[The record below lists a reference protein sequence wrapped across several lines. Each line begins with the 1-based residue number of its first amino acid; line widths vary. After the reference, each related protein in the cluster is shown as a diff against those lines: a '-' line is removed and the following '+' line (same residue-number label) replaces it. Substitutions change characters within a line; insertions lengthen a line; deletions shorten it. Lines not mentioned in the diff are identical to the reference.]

1 MKLNLKLLLT
11 LLLLGGGLYL
21 VLAYRDIPTLTPQ
34 QRADYRTKRY
44 IGIAFIVGGGIIC
57 VGMYFTKTYKGTMSS
72 YQQDSCVTCND
83 YKGRTDNPNWP
94 LDYLKMY
101 KRNCT
106 DCAAGY
112 IDDYKTTQNTDLHL
126 RSKAVE
132 YLTAAEAA
140 RQRITEFELANKP
153 FPTVPKTI
161 PS

>member
-21 VLAYRDIPTLTPQ
+21 LLAYRDIPILTPQ

-72 YQQDSCVTCND
+72 DQRTSCDTCND
-83 YKGRTDNPNWP
+83 YKGRTENINWP

-101 KRNCT
+101 KKTCT
-106 DCAAGY
+106 ECAEGY
-112 IDDYKTTQNTDLHL
+112 ITDNKKTPSTDYH
-126 RSKAVE
+126 SKAVE
-132 YLTAAEAA
+132 YLKAAEAA
-140 RQRITEFELANKP
+140 QQRIREFDAAGEP